1 MRWTLKD
8 CLKNC
13 SMALKKMPGKRGK
26 WVRDWPGQVSVCVCV
41 PFCICVKAVI
51 PLQSALLVFTDV
63 DHSQSNP
70 VDHRRHQSTH
80 DQQRES
86 R

>member
-26 WVRDWPGQVSVCVCV
+26 WVRDWPGQVSVCARI
-41 PFCICVKAVI
+41 PFCICVTFTFMHLADETTY
-51 PLQSALLVFTDV
+51 SAFGLYIFYQYVCSL
-63 DHSQSNP
+63 
-70 VDHRRHQSTH
+70 
-80 DQQRES
+80 
-86 R
+86 